1 MDATASHHLV
11 LLSREQQTLVP
22 VSSALVVDA
31 DQHPE
36 PDLFDL
42 LWQCF
47 CQLARLF
54 LLALIKLHRLRLQVT
69 DLRIRANWYRS
80 LHQRALQRAAK
91 LAEEVKRLR
100 GEIREWKHRFYGRK
114 SETSYMMK
122 TRPPVHQR
130 EKRSRGQQRGSKGH
144 GRRDHQHLPTTTE
157 SCVLSKEQQC
167 CRTCGE
173 PFMEIPGSA
182 TGEILEIEVRA
193 HRRRYERQRY
203 RRH

>member
-1 MDATASHHLV
+1 
-11 LLSREQQTLVP
+11 
-22 VSSALVVDA
+22 
-31 DQHPE
+31 
-36 PDLFDL
+36 
-42 LWQCF
+42 
-47 CQLARLF
+47 
-54 LLALIKLHRLRLQVT
+54 LQVT

-91 LAEEVKRLR
+91 LAEEVKHLR

-114 SETSYMMK
+114 SEKIYPKESK
-122 TRPPVHQR
+122 PSARQR

-157 SCVLSKEQQC
+157 NCVLPKDQQC
-167 CRTCGE
+167 CGTCGE

-182 TGEILEIEVRA
+182 TGEILEIEVCA